1 MAYVPARG
9 DVVEFNFDPQ
19 AGHEIAKRRPA
30 IVLSPR
36 AFNRVSK
43 FALVCPVTSTT
54 RGSNFE
60 VPLSGCKKVAGFVLA
75 DQIKSLDWSQRDAK
89 LIEKAPAAATTEVLE
104 IVGALVD
111 PKQNPQ

>member
-1 MAYVPARG
+1 MTYVPARG

-54 RGSNFE
+54 RGNNFE
-60 VPLSGCKKVAGFVLA
+60 VPLSGCKKVAGFILA

-89 LIEKAPAAATTEVLE
+89 LIEKAPAAVTTEVLE

>member
-1 MAYVPARG
+1 MVFVPARG
-9 DVVEFNFDPQ
+9 DVVEFTFDPQ

-30 IVLSPR
+30 IVLSPK
-36 AFNRVSK
+36 AFNRVSR

-54 RGSNFE
+54 RGSNSE
-60 VPLSGCKKVAGFVLA
+60 VPLSGCRKVAGFVLA
-75 DQIKSLDWSQRDAK
+75 DQVKSLDWSERGAK
-89 LIEKAPAAATTEVLE
+89 LIEKAPAQVTTEVLE